1 MAIGYEATE
10 WKDGAQGGTPID
22 AAALNK
28 MENGISEA
36 CAAVDLLNEEGN
48 VTTGDIASK
57 AVTTEKIA
65 DGAVGLDQ
73 LSEEVRDSVSQLS
86 EPISGFDRVEIIYST
101 DITGVPIQH
110 SAVMLVGVEGTA
122 ATLQAIDVVH
132 SGSSN
137 TMQVSQVVISFD
149 GTSGATLLSERYF
162 NVLESG
168 TSVRLMSATERHI
181 SVHRIAG
188 IGRAGSAS

>member
-48 VTTGDIASK
+48 VTTSDIASK

-73 LSEEVRDSVSQLS
+73 LSEEVRDSVSQVVLYSGRSNTSVTLS
-86 EPISGFDRVEIIYST
+86 DDASNFSAIEVEAEDNDGNTVTGKLNNPDGRSLNITITSPTESELYVKSLTIAFSG
-101 DITGVPIQH
+101 G
-110 SAVMLVGVEGTA
+110 A
-122 ATLQAIDVVH
+122 ATIKRWGEAATGSQKNEQRNVYITKVV
-132 SGSSN
+132 GY
-137 TMQVSQVVISFD
+137 
-149 GTSGATLLSERYF
+149 R
-162 NVLESG
+162 
-168 TSVRLMSATERHI
+168 
-181 SVHRIAG
+181 
-188 IGRAGSAS
+188 

>member
-48 VTTGDIASK
+48 VTTEDIASK

-73 LSEEVRDSVSQLS
+73 LSEELRDSVSQAPLIQAGAVGIYARGIAGNQTWTHRVTFEKPYDVAPTIAMNAVES
-86 EPISGFDRVEIIYST
+86 WFTATATDVATDGFTYVIRNLDST
-101 DITGVPIQH
+101 TRP
-110 SAVMLVGVEGTA
+110 
-122 ATLQAIDVVH
+122 
-132 SGSSN
+132 
-137 TMQVSQVVISFD
+137 
-149 GTSGATLLSERYF
+149 
-162 NVLESG
+162 
-168 TSVRLMSATERHI
+168 SATIR
-181 SVHRIAG
+181 STWVA
-188 IGRAGSAS
+188 IGPAA

>member
-48 VTTGDIASK
+48 VTTEDIASK

-73 LSEEVRDSVSQLS
+73 LSEEVRDSVSQYSQNGWQVLTIGAS
-86 EPISGFDRVEIIYST
+86 VFQSSIIDMPMPAGSQANDVTST
-101 DITGVPIQH
+101 IMPPVAIPNATALATV
-110 SAVMLVGVEGTA
+110 VG
-122 ATLQAIDVVH
+122 
-132 SGSSN
+132 
-137 TMQVSQVVISFD
+137 
-149 GTSGATLLSERYF
+149 
-162 NVLESG
+162 
-168 TSVRLMSATERHI
+168 
-181 SVHRIAG
+181 G
-188 IGRAGSAS
+188 IGRGGFMSMYDVNVRAEVDGDGALTIVLMRSQDSFLSNSAQYRISVLVIGMT

>member
-73 LSEEVRDSVSQLS
+73 LSEEVRDSVSRT
-86 EPISGFDRVEIIYST
+86 ETE
-101 DITGVPIQH
+101 ITGCV
-110 SAVMLVGVEGTA
+110 AERVAGMVALTA
-122 ATLQAIDVVH
+122 RNVTLQPSITRQLGKLPNGFAPRGIRTGVIEYHGD
-132 SGSSN
+132 SGYI
-137 TMQVSQVVISFD
+137 QVAQDGSVSAFATSAGDYSGQVVFAI
-149 GTSGATLLSERYF
+149 
-162 NVLESG
+162 
-168 TSVRLMSATERHI
+168 
-181 SVHRIAG
+181 
-188 IGRAGSAS
+188 